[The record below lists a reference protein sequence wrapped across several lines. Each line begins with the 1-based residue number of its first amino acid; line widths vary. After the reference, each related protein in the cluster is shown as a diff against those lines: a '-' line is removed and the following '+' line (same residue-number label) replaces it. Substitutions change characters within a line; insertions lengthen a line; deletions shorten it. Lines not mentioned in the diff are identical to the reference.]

1 MDEVTDSFEVR
12 SLWTGVCVASEGNGD
27 DDTSFVFHNASAKVH
42 VSQMECVEARAVDLS
57 FPMELSGD
65 VARNDG
71 LW

>member
-27 DDTSFVFHNASAKVH
+27 DDTSLCLPQRLAEGACFPHGV
-42 VSQMECVEARAVDLS
+42 VEARAVDLS